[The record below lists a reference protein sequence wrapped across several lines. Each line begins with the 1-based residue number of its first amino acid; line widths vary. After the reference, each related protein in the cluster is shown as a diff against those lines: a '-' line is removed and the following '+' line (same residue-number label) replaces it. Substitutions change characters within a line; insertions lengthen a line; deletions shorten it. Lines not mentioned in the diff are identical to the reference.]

1 MSDQP
6 AASAASAAPAASS
19 PFPMNALPRL
29 SIVVPVLD
37 EAATL
42 VSRLQALAPFRQRG
56 AEVIVVDGGSQDG
69 TAGLAVPWADRV
81 LRAPRGRAA
90 QMNAGAD
97 AARGRVLL
105 FLHADTTLPP
115 QADRAIEQ
123 AMATGA
129 RWGRFDVRIEG
140 RHRLLPMVAALMN
153 VRSRWSGLATGDQAL
168 FVERR
173 LFLAAGGF
181 AALPLMEDL
190 DLSRRL
196 RRIAP
201 PACLRERVQT
211 AGRRWD
217 RQGLWR
223 TIGLMWRLRA
233 AWALGADPAELARR
247 YGYRPRAAAAVAVLA
262 KAPVAGLAKTRLAP
276 LLGAAGAARAQ
287 RALLRQTL
295 LTARAAA
302 IGPLTLWCAP
312 DETHRHFQ
320 AWRRVHG
327 VTLRPQSGGDL
338 GQRLAAAV
346 QHHFAHSSVPLI
358 LLGTDCPALTPEHLQ
373 AVADALQSHDA
384 ALLPAEDGGYV
395 LLGLRAPAPGVFEGV
410 AWSTSAVAQQTRDRL
425 HSAGLTLWEGPV
437 MWDVDEPADHARWQ
451 QGRPVTEPAAGS
463 GRAG

>member
-6 AASAASAAPAASS
+6 AAPVAPVAPVAPAASS
-19 PFPMNALPRL
+19 PFPLNAVPGL

-69 TAGLAVPWADRV
+69 TAALAVPWADRV

-115 QADRAIEQ
+115 QADRAILQ

-217 RQGLWR
+217 RHGLWR

-262 KAPVAGLAKTRLAP
+262 KAPVAGLAGSP
-276 LLGAAGAARAQ
+276 G
-287 RALLRQTL
+287 
-295 LTARAAA
+295 TARRS
-302 IGPLTLWCAP
+302 GM
-312 DETHRHFQ
+312 
-320 AWRRVHG
+320 AWK
-327 VTLRPQSGGDL
+327 
-338 GQRLAAAV
+338 
-346 QHHFAHSSVPLI
+346 
-358 LLGTDCPALTPEHLQ
+358 
-373 AVADALQSHDA
+373 
-384 ALLPAEDGGYV
+384 
-395 LLGLRAPAPGVFEGV
+395 
-410 AWSTSAVAQQTRDRL
+410 
-425 HSAGLTLWEGPV
+425 
-437 MWDVDEPADHARWQ
+437 ARY
-451 QGRPVTEPAAGS
+451 R
-463 GRAG
+463 